1 MLQKAHHLDLVL
13 QVQTPPK
20 NMTPTATLQQDT
32 FASFEVDVE
41 HHKRSIVHVNN
52 WLGAVD
58 S

>member
-1 MLQKAHHLDLVL
+1 
-13 QVQTPPK
+13 
-20 NMTPTATLQQDT
+20 MTPTATLQQDT

-41 HHKRSIVHVNN
+41 HHKRSIVNVNN